1 VAAKKG
7 PGSKASL
14 PQVRQKTTDVDLEW
28 LGKVLEEEKTSK
40 GAEKGK
46 GPPPLPSVSS
56 QPTIPRH
63 DTIEVDS
70 KWLIPPVAKK
80 WRRKTSP
87 EPREPLPLP
96 SSIAVKPRGKL
107 PPPLPRE
114 DEDETTDAAA
124 PKTLKSGVRSSR
136 RPPSTRK

>member
-1 VAAKKG
+1 LAAKKG
-7 PGSKASL
+7 PGSRDSL

-28 LGKVLEEEKTSK
+28 LGKVLEEEKASK
-40 GAEKGK
+40 GTKKGK
-46 GPPPLPSVSS
+46 GPPPIPSVSS
-56 QPTIPRH
+56 QPTMPRH

-70 KWLIPPVAKK
+70 KWLIPPVTKK
-80 WRRKTSP
+80 WRRKTSD

-114 DEDETTDAAA
+114 DEDESTDAAA
-124 PKTLKSGVRSSR
+124 PKTPKSGGRTSR